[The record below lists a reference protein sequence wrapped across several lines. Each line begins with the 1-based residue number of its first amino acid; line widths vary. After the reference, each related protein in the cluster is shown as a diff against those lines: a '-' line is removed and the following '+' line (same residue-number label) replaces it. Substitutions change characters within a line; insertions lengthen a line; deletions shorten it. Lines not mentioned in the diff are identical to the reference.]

1 MSLMHEAKRVE
12 HSQDLIPDDHVIVL
26 CGATG
31 DLARRKL
38 LPGLFHLSE
47 AGLLPNSDFL
57 HVATEKFSPDGLYGK
72 WFSPIMI
79 GICGLW
85 LLGAWL
91 IDRRA
96 NKTENIRPQIS
107 QITQTTSV

>member
-26 CGATG
+26 FGGRG

-47 AGLLPNSDFL
+47 AGLLPARFRIVGTSRAALSDDEFRL
-57 HVATEKFSPDGLYGK
+57 LARHAVDEFARPTPTEEAWAPFADTLTYAATGDALTP
-72 WFSPIMI
+72 
-79 GICGLW
+79 
-85 LLGAWL
+85 
-91 IDRRA
+91 
-96 NKTENIRPQIS
+96 
-107 QITQTTSV
+107 